1 MTDMQPASHSALP
14 SMNGQHPTGG
24 RYDADRRQRQQAQ
37 QPHQQPRR
45 NTRPLSEAELNEV
58 METAQRV
65 PGLGRMLLSLVR
77 NRAARVV
84 VPETALG
91 GELIQIVS
99 ELDRLSRRAEV
110 SLTRNLSPEKMQLKS
125 AWDLQAVN
133 FIQPLAQ
140 LAAQLAA
147 QFDNHENPIARHVE
161 IKRLLREMRQK
172 DKGEREGVLE
182 GGAGE
187 AGLVDDNARGS
198 RRAAARDK
206 KTHPQLGESAP
217 QTGSE
222 QPISD

>member
-172 DKGEREGVLE
+172 DKGEGTQE
-182 GGAGE
+182 GGASEGGP
-187 AGLVDDNARGS
+187 AGDNARVS
-198 RRAAARDK
+198 RRAASRDK
-206 KTHPQLGESAP
+206 KTHPQPGESAP